1 MSKDSLKHLSDEN
14 PNIALIILAAGNSS
28 RLGKPKQLVMFDGET
43 LLEKIVR
50 ESLES
55 VCSAI
60 IVVTGQDSEIF
71 RQHLRH
77 FNVDLVE
84 NKDWEQGMGTSIS
97 CGIRKIGENG
107 KNFEAVVLCVC
118 DQPFVTTQTINNLV
132 MIFQEG
138 KRKIIASSYDETLG
152 VPALFD
158 KELFKELS
166 ELRGKN
172 GAKNVIEKYRNETF
186 AVDFPE
192 GEIDVDTEQ
201 DLEKL
206 RSYPRN

>member
-1 MSKDSLKHLSDEN
+1 
-14 PNIALIILAAGNSS
+14 
-28 RLGKPKQLVMFDGET
+28 
-43 LLEKIVR
+43 
-50 ESLES
+50 
-55 VCSAI
+55 
-60 IVVTGQDSEIF
+60 
-71 RQHLRH
+71 
-77 FNVDLVE
+77 
-84 NKDWEQGMGTSIS
+84 
-97 CGIRKIGENG
+97 
-107 KNFEAVVLCVC
+107 
-118 DQPFVTTQTINNLV
+118 
-132 MIFQEG
+132 MIFQERKG
-138 KRKIIASSYDETLG
+138 KIIASSYGETLG